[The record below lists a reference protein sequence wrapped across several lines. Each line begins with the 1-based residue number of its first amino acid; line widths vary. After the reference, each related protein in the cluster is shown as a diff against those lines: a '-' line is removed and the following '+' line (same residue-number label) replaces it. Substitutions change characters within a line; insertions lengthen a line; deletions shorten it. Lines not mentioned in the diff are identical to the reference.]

1 MNDSDHYSNFC
12 TLFYMTQIGPFCMG
26 ALEMIPWRSS
36 QLLIVNVYDQVAGA
50 KFEFKCDM
58 QMSLAAWVKALGAA
72 AALTA

>member
-1 MNDSDHYSNFC
+1 
-12 TLFYMTQIGPFCMG
+12 MTQIGPFFMG